1 MEADDSAISAD
12 ASTFSVCL
20 GVQNSPMLMLADE
33 KAHLFF
39 LLDSVF
45 LVSFCYI
52 SYCGT
57 SRKHVTSFFF
67 FCYEKGAPFNLN

>member
-1 MEADDSAISAD
+1 
-12 ASTFSVCL
+12 
-20 GVQNSPMLMLADE
+20 MLMLADE

-45 LVSFCYI
+45 F
-52 SYCGT
+52 
-57 SRKHVTSFFF
+57 SFFLLYFVLCDIAKICYKLFLF